1 MKISPVLMALASV
14 GEGNSNEITESQV
27 EKLDGQRRHPQN
39 RLYQ

>member
-14 GEGNSNEITESQV
+14 GESGEITTAQV
-27 EKLDGQRRHPQN
+27 TKLEGRKKHPQN

>member
-14 GEGNSNEITESQV
+14 GEAGVTTAQV
-27 EKLDGQRRHPQN
+27 EKLEGVKGKHPQN